1 MKVIINPIEISLN
14 QKIITKK
21 DIPLIQ
27 KMPAEIK
34 ESVILEII

>member
-21 DIPLIQ
+21 GIPLIL

-34 ESVILEII
+34 ETVILEIL